1 MKIKQQMKTPT
12 SFNWDSLYEEP
23 WCEEGLN
30 HHFQAPKF
38 TADWKWW
45 EQFFAAANNSQSA
58 QKLQK
63 YVLQSIA
70 LMLLC
75 LC

>member
-45 EQFFAAANNSQSA
+45 EQFFIAAKNF
-58 QKLQK
+58 
-63 YVLQSIA
+63 
-70 LMLLC
+70 C
-75 LC
+75 